1 MRPAMRFCATL
12 WIATGACALRATR
25 RGAIDFAK
33 NSAAAAATA
42 GVAVAA
48 PRRAA
53 AAVAG
58 AIVSDEVAV
67 TFQEASVGLQ
77 LEAIGFAKA
86 TLGSMPSFRVAVVGA
101 RPGSEAAK
109 AGVESDWVVVAV
121 DGENVEKAT
130 LQDIAAK
137 LQQAP
142 RPTTVVFRDPSR
154 FAQALEAGS
163 GARGAATTILPPSG
177 PYTTAQTLVVER
189 LNSPVVCG
197 RGAERGDLLEIRYE
211 GRLAADGRLFDGSAI
226 TFAGGNQVA
235 GRGGDSTV
243 YFVLGQ
249 QPLGQFPAA
258 WDPALG
264 GACVGEVRRVSVPP
278 VLGFGDKGAPKR
290 NVPPYAML
298 DYTLQLVSINSN
310 AQPR

>member
-1 MRPAMRFCATL
+1 MRFCATL

-86 TLGSMPSFRVAVVGA
+86 TLGSMPSFRVAV
-101 RPGSEAAK
+101 
-109 AGVESDWVVVAV
+109 
-121 DGENVEKAT
+121 
-130 LQDIAAK
+130 
-137 LQQAP
+137 
-142 RPTTVVFRDPSR
+142 
-154 FAQALEAGS
+154 
-163 GARGAATTILPPSG
+163 
-177 PYTTAQTLVVER
+177 TLVVER

-258 WDPALG
+258 WDRAG
-264 GACVGEVRRVSVPP
+264 GACAPARPAPRRPP
-278 VLGFGDKGAPKR
+278 PGVDDDAMMQQDDIPVFDANVYKRQYYDQFLSALEAAP
-290 NVPPYAML
+290 
-298 DYTLQLVSINSN
+298 N
-310 AQPR
+310 A

>member
-1 MRPAMRFCATL
+1 MRFCATL

-101 RPGSEAAK
+101 RLGGAK
-109 AGVESDWVVVAV
+109 AAPSDWVVVAV

-154 FAQALEAGS
+154 CAEAGS

-290 NVPPYAML
+290 NVPPCAML

>member
-1 MRPAMRFCATL
+1 MRFCATL

-101 RPGSEAAK
+101 RSG
-109 AGVESDWVVVAV
+109 
-121 DGENVEKAT
+121 
-130 LQDIAAK
+130 
-137 LQQAP
+137 
-142 RPTTVVFRDPSR
+142 
-154 FAQALEAGS
+154 EAG
-163 GARGAATTILPPSG
+163 
-177 PYTTAQTLVVER
+177 TLVVER

-249 QPLGQFPAA
+249 QPLGQFPRPGIPLAA
-258 WDPALG
+258 PAL
-264 GACVGEVRRVSVPP
+264 ARSASVPP